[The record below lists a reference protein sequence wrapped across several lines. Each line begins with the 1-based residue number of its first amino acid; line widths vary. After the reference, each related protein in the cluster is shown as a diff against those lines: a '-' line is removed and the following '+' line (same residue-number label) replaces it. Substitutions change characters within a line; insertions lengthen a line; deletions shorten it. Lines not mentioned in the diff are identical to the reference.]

1 MWANATVGNNCT
13 VENTAYVGYSPTGEF
28 HNVVSRGNC
37 RVGLYCD
44 AKSSTCFQNKL
55 LGETCDADKECDSFN
70 CMSTGVCGESAAT
83 PHHFG
88 IYVYILVGLGIIGGM
103 TGTLLGLFFTHRKQR
118 EVERAKRAQYWR
130 EQNAFHQNLMNM
142 RETARASILSLPNNG
157 NNRDYGSLSR
167 DPSDESHTP
176 ILHGNTTQKSS
187 GLRNYID
194 DGSSEFDDSGMYSSN
209 PRKTDGRF

>member
-1 MWANATVGNNCT
+1 
-13 VENTAYVGYSPTGEF
+13 
-28 HNVVSRGNC
+28 
-37 RVGLYCD
+37 
-44 AKSSTCFQNKL
+44 
-55 LGETCDADKECDSFN
+55 
-70 CMSTGVCGESAAT
+70 
-83 PHHFG
+83 
-88 IYVYILVGLGIIGGM
+88 
-103 TGTLLGLFFTHRKQR
+103 
-118 EVERAKRAQYWR
+118 
-130 EQNAFHQNLMNM
+130 MNM

-157 NNRDYGSLSR
+157 NNRDYGTLSR

>member
-1 MWANATVGNNCT
+1 
-13 VENTAYVGYSPTGEF
+13 
-28 HNVVSRGNC
+28 
-37 RVGLYCD
+37 
-44 AKSSTCFQNKL
+44 
-55 LGETCDADKECDSFN
+55 
-70 CMSTGVCGESAAT
+70 
-83 PHHFG
+83 
-88 IYVYILVGLGIIGGM
+88 M

-130 EQNAFHQNLMNM
+130 EQNAFHQNLQNM

-157 NNRDYGSLSR
+157 NRDYGTLSR

-176 ILHGNTTQKSS
+176 ILHGSTTQKSS

-194 DGSSEFDDSGMYSSN
+194 DGSSEFDDY